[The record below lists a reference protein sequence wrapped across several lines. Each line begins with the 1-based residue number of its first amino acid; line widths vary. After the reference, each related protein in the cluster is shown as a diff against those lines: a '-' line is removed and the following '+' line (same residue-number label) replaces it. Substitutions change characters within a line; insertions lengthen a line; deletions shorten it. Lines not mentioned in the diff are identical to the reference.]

1 MLYRLIRWIA
11 TVALRW
17 FYRDV
22 EIDGID
28 RVPRTGPVL
37 LTVNHPNALVDVL
50 AVATAIPRRITF
62 TGKAVLF
69 DNPFLRVFLP
79 LMGFVPLK
87 RVKDEAQHDPAA
99 KVDASRNADAFRAIL
114 DALAAGGAVLIFP
127 EGISHN
133 DPALAPLKTGAARI
147 ALQARDDRG
156 IRDLAIVPIG
166 LTFEEKW
173 RPRTRIF
180 VHIGEPIAMSAWP
193 ASSESRHTDQLA
205 RELTAAIDARLRAIT
220 LNFPTADE
228 AERLLGVARLLAGVF
243 DDPRPLGSPDPPLG
257 DQMRIIRRIEA
268 VRDQLPP
275 EAASS
280 VRRFLD
286 RLEGLRVALA
296 RRAIVPNEVNL
307 SPKLRHG
314 AVFAIRELAV
324 VMLLGP
330 IALWGRLNHWI
341 PLELSMWIAR
351 RRSTSPEDPAMNTL
365 VIGLLFTLV
374 AYAAQT
380 MFVHHFAGGRWAALY
395 LLSLPAAA
403 TWDLRFRDRMRRAR
417 QRMRTYFRF
426 RREPELRER
435 LQREIGDVRAEALAL
450 ERMGLG

>member
-1 MLYRLIRWIA
+1 MLYRLIRWVA
-11 TVALRW
+11 TIALRW

-22 EIDGID
+22 EIDGVE

-69 DNPFLRVFLP
+69 DNPFLRIFLP

-87 RVKDEAQHDPAA
+87 RVKDEAQRDPAA
-99 KVDASRNADAFRAIL
+99 SVDASRNVEAFRAIL

-173 RPRTRIF
+173 QPRTRIF
-180 VHIGEPIAMSAWP
+180 VHVGEPIAMSAWP
-193 ASSESRHTDQLA
+193 TTDEFHQTDQLA
-205 RELTAAIDARLRAIT
+205 RSLTDEIDARLRAIT
-220 LNFPTADE
+220 LNFPSADE

-243 DDPRPLGSPDPPLG
+243 DEPRPLGSPDPPLG
-257 DQMRIIRRIEA
+257 DQMRIVRRIEA
-268 VRDQLPP
+268 VRDVLPA

-280 VRRFLD
+280 VRRFLA
-286 RLEGLRVALA
+286 RLEDLRIALA

-307 SPKLRHG
+307 SPKLSHG
-314 AVFAIRELAV
+314 AVFAIRELAII
-324 VMLLGP
+324 LLVGP
-330 IALWGRLNHWI
+330 IALWGRLNHWV
-341 PLELSMWIAR
+341 PLELAMRMAR
-351 RRSTSPEDPAMNTL
+351 RRSRSPEDPAMNTL
-365 VIGLLFTLV
+365 VIGLAFILV

-380 MFVHHFAGGRWAALY
+380 AFVYHFAGGRWAAAY

-403 TWDLRFRDRMRRAR
+403 TWDLRFRDRTRRAR

-435 LQREIGDVRAEALAL
+435 LQREVRGVRDEALAL
-450 ERMGLG
+450 ERLGVG